1 MDALRA
7 SWLMMRLSSLLS
19 TCGCGILLMAIKRLT
34 KKYIV
39 AFWSGVIAVLVFVP
53 FIGVLTGL
61 LSFGVW
67 PFETANYWIPVYL
80 LLSMAGGCISLLR
93 RRYLFAGIGA
103 LCAFVYLI
111 LMALHWLPV
120 LTRPVSEHKPNLR
133 VLTANVYAHGN
144 SPTPLLKLIQETKPD
159 IIVLQEVDEKWLDF
173 LAPLEDVYENS
184 SFSPRYQGSG
194 LDLAQFWNGKADV
207 QQELCREGIPA
218 TLTKVTVH
226 SRQIIVM
233 NVHTASPFSPQRA
246 RNYQEQMRRLS
257 EYIEDYEGILIVA
270 GDFNSG
276 LWSWHYKKLLK
287 ASGLRN
293 VRDGFGILGTWP
305 SFMGPLQ
312 IALDHILI
320 SPEIEVIRCWTVSGT
335 GSDHSALI
343 ADIYL
348 E

>member
-1 MDALRA
+1 
-7 SWLMMRLSSLLS
+7 
-19 TCGCGILLMAIKRLT
+19 MAIKRLT
-34 KKYIV
+34 KKCMFS
-39 AFWSGVIAVLVFVP
+39 FWSGVIAVLVLMPSF
-53 FIGVLTGL
+53 GVLTGL

-80 LLSMAGGCISLLR
+80 LLSMVGGCTSLLR

-103 LCAFVYLI
+103 LCAFVCLI
-111 LMALHWLPV
+111 LMAFHWLPV

-133 VLTANVYAHGN
+133 ILTANVYTLGN
-144 SPTPLLKLIQETKPD
+144 NPTPLLKLIQKIKPD
-159 IIVLQEVDEKWLDF
+159 IVVLQEVDEKWHTF

-194 LDLAQFWNGKADV
+194 LDLAQFWNGKTDV
-207 QQELCREGIPA
+207 QQELCSEGIPA
-218 TLTKVTVH
+218 TLTEVTLN
-226 SRQIIVM
+226 STQITVM
-233 NVHTASPFSPQRA
+233 NVHTASPFSSRRA

-257 EYIEDYEGILIVA
+257 EYIGDYDGILIAA

-287 ASGLRN
+287 ATGLRN

-305 SFMGPLQ
+305 SFMGPLRVA
-312 IALDHILI
+312 IDHIMI
-320 SPEIEVIRCWTVSGT
+320 SSQAEVIRCWTVSGT